1 MEKCTLESLYE
12 LIIDYYTKG
21 YTMDFNTEFL
31 GTPPY
36 KPRMLSM
43 IRNSDMYCIGWDDD
57 LDNDSGEW
65 QHDIAIYKDS
75 TGVVTYS

>member
-1 MEKCTLESLYE
+1 
-12 LIIDYYTKG
+12 
-21 YTMDFNTEFL
+21 MDFNTEFI
-31 GTPPY
+31 GASY
-36 KPRMLSM
+36 SNPRMLSM
-43 IRNSDMYCIGWDDD
+43 IGDSDMYCIGWDDD